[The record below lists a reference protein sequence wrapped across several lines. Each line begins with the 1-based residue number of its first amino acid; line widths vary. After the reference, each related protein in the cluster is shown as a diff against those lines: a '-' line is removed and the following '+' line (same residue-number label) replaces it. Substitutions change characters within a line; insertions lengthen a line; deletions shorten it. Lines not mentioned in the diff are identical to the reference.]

1 MDIARKSSDAK
12 KWFRKRYWL
21 WGGIVALVAIVVL
34 TRTVFGSAS
43 YSVNKDDVVIG
54 TVQRGDFAVQ
64 VRGIGLLVPKDVQL
78 LAANVDG
85 LVERINVEAG
95 ASVKK
100 GDVVAILSNPRLN
113 DQLQQAQWEIDAQV
127 KQNRAAESTLRSQL
141 ADLRSDAK
149 NAELDYLSVK
159 VKYEAEKKAVEQQI
173 VARITAE
180 QSKILMEQNLHKI
193 DAQKERVRRME
204 ESLAATTEA
213 NISVVSKLEKSRDL
227 IQQQIDDLTIR
238 AGIDGVVQQMSL
250 QLGQRVTAGTQ
261 AGQIA
266 RHDDLVALLDVQDFQ
281 INDVALNQSVVV
293 DTRTSKIPGHVARI
307 APSATN
313 GVVKVE
319 VTLAG
324 TLPPEARPDLS
335 VEGIIDIEKKRN
347 ALFVERPPFAKS
359 QGKVEL
365 YRLQGD
371 EATRRSVQFGRA
383 STRYIEVLNGL
394 QAGDRVIVSD
404 SSAWDSHDTVVVD

>member
-1 MDIARKSSDAK
+1 MDIARKSSGTK
-12 KWFRKRYWL
+12 QWFRKRWV
-21 WGGIVALVAIVVL
+21 WGVAAALVVVVVL
-34 TRTVFGSAS
+34 TRTGFGSAA
-43 YSVNKDDVVIG
+43 YSVDKDDVVIG
-54 TVQRGDFAVQ
+54 TVQRGDFSVQ
-64 VRGIGLLVPKDVQL
+64 VRGIGVLVPKDIHL
-78 LAANVDG
+78 LAVNVDG

-95 ASVKK
+95 AAVKK

-113 DQLQQAQWEIDAQV
+113 EQLLQAQWEIDAQI
-127 KQNRAAESTLRSQL
+127 KQNRAAESMLRSQL
-141 ADLRSDAK
+141 ADLRSEAK

-159 VKYEAEKKAVEQQI
+159 VKYDAEKKLVEQKI
-173 VARITAE
+173 VSRITAE
-180 QSKILMEQNLHKI
+180 QSRIVMEQNFHKI
-193 DAQKERVRRME
+193 EAQTERVKRMQ

-213 NISVVSKLEKSRDL
+213 NVSVVSKLEKSKDL

-266 RHDDLVALLDVQDFQ
+266 RQDDLVALLDVQDFQ
-281 INDVALNQSVVV
+281 INDVALQQTVVV
-293 DTRTSKIPGHVARI
+293 DTRTSKIPGRVARI

-319 VTLAG
+319 VVLTG
-324 TLPPEARPDLS
+324 KMPPEARPDLS

-365 YRLQGD
+365 YRLDGS
-371 EATRRSVQFGRA
+371 EASRRSVQFGRA
-383 STRYIEVLNGL
+383 STRYIEVLGGL
-394 QAGDRVIVSD
+394 QPGDQVIVSD
-404 SSAWDSHDTVVVD
+404 SSAWSSHDKISVK

>member
-1 MDIARKSSDAK
+1 MDIARNSGGAK
-12 KWFRKRYWL
+12 KWFRNRWV
-21 WGGIVALVAIVVL
+21 WGAVVALVVIVFL
-34 TRTVFGSAS
+34 TRTGFGSAS
-43 YSVNKDDVVIG
+43 YVVDKDDVVIG
-54 TVQRGDFAVQ
+54 TVQRGDFSVQ
-64 VRGIGLLVPKDVQL
+64 VRGIGVLLPKDIHL

-95 ASVKK
+95 GIVKK
-100 GDVVAILSNPRLN
+100 GDVVVILSNPRLN
-113 DQLQQAQWEIDAQV
+113 EQLLQAQWEIDAQV

-141 ADLRSDAK
+141 ADLRSEAK

-159 VKYEAEKKAVEQQI
+159 VKYDAEKQLVEQKI
-173 VARITAE
+173 VSRITAE
-180 QSKILMEQNLHKI
+180 QSRIVMEQNHHKI

-204 ESLAATTEA
+204 DSLSATTEA
-213 NISVVSKLEKSRDL
+213 NVAVVSKLEKSKNL

-266 RHDDLVALLDVQDFQ
+266 RQDDLVALLDVQDFQ
-281 INDVALNQSVVV
+281 VNDVALGQSVLV
-293 DTRTSKIPGHVARI
+293 DTRTSKIPGRVTRI

-319 VTLAG
+319 VVLTG
-324 TLPPEARPDLS
+324 KMPPEARPDLS
-335 VEGIIDIEKKRN
+335 VEGIIDIEKKHN

-359 QGKVEL
+359 QGNVEL
-365 YRLQGD
+365 YRLDGN
-371 EATRRSVQFGRA
+371 AASRGSVQFGRA
-383 STRYIEVLNGL
+383 STRYIEVLSGL
-394 QAGDRVIVSD
+394 QAGDQVIVSD
-404 SSAWDSHDTVVVD
+404 SSAWSSYDKVSVK

>member
-1 MDIARKSSDAK
+1 MDIAIKSSGAK
-12 KWFRKRYWL
+12 KWIRKRYWL
-21 WGGIVALVAIVVL
+21 LGGAAALIVILYLV
-34 TRTVFGSAS
+34 RNVFGSAA
-43 YSVNKDDVVIG
+43 YAVDKEDVVIG

-64 VRGIGLLVPKDVQL
+64 VRGIGVLVPKDIQL
-78 LAANVDG
+78 LAVNVDG

-95 ASVKK
+95 ATVNK

-113 DQLQQAQWEIDAQV
+113 EQLQQAQWEIDAQV

-149 NAELDYLSVK
+149 NAELDYLSAK
-159 VKYEAEKKAVEQQI
+159 VKYDAEKKLVEQKI

-180 QSKILMEQNLHKI
+180 QSRILMEQNLHKI
-193 DAQKERVRRME
+193 EAQKERVRRME
-204 ESLAATTEA
+204 ESLMATTDA
-213 NISVVSKLEKSRDL
+213 NISLVSKLEKSRDL
-227 IQQQIDDLTIR
+227 IQQQIDDLIVR
-238 AGIDGVVQQMSL
+238 AGISGVVQQMSV

-281 INDVALNQSVVV
+281 INDVALNQSVVI
-293 DTRTSKIPGHVARI
+293 DTRTSKMPGRVARI

-319 VTLAG
+319 VTLSG
-324 TLPPEARPDLS
+324 KIPPEARPDLS
-335 VEGIIDIEKKRN
+335 VEGIIDIESKRN

-359 QGKVEL
+359 QGRVEL
-365 YRLQGD
+365 YRLDGD
-371 EATRRSVQFGRA
+371 EAMRSPVQFGRA
-383 STRYIEVLNGL
+383 STRYIEVLSGL
-394 QAGDRVIVSD
+394 QAGDQVIVSD
-404 SSAWDSHDTVVVD
+404 SSAWDSHDKIVVE